1 MKVIFKSIMWVS
13 LFIAAIILPFYLWS
27 VIDKESYEN
36 YLLKSVSP
44 LTQKSRN
51 SILERRKSSS
61 QSFKEIL
68 KK

>member
-61 QSFKEIL
+61 QSFKERL
-68 KK
+68 NK